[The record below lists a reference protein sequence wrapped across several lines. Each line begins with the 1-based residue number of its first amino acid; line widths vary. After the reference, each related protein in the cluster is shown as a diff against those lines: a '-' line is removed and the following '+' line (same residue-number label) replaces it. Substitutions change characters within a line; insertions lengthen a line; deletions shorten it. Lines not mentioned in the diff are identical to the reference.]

1 VIENVRLGVR
11 KLLRKVVSGIMM
23 TLLLIGVLALAFSIQ
38 PVKADWTWTE
48 PIDIRFDGSVY
59 PDTAPI
65 LSVDNVTYTL
75 KDNIVGDVPLDSSA
89 IRVFRSNI
97 VVDGAGYA
105 LQGAGAYG
113 SCGIQLVGSNV
124 TIKNTEIRAFYNG
137 ISVYLWSSNNII
149 SGNTITNNEAGI
161 WVCFWSPNNTFSN
174 NIISG
179 NTITNNEDGIRSVGL
194 SNSTISGNN
203 ITNNTNNGITF
214 ESCYSNTICGNHI
227 TANNEMGIWFDCCY
241 NSNIIY
247 GNNITN
253 NDYEGIGLR
262 FSPNNTICGNHI
274 TANNWAGI
282 GLYGSRNNS
291 ISGNNVANNNG
302 GIRFDEYFNSPN
314 NTIYHNNFIDNGE
327 QVNNYD
333 LTNVWDDGYPSGGNY
348 WSDYEERYPDAE
360 ELYNSGIWDTP
371 YVIDEN
377 NQDNYPLME
386 PWTPP
391 PPIPT
396 TMAELKTE
404 IEELCSTGD
413 IDNQGVVR
421 GLVAKLNV
429 AQRLID
435 KWKIEEAESILEEDF
450 IPQVQ
455 NLSGIHITPEA
466 ADILMQ
472 SAEYILTH
480 L

>member
-1 VIENVRLGVR
+1 
-11 KLLRKVVSGIMM
+11 LLKRIVSGITL
-23 TLLLIGVLALAFSIQ
+23 TLLLISMLTLAFSIQ

-65 LSVDNVTYTL
+65 LSVDNITYTL
-75 KDNIVGDVPLDSSA
+75 TDNIVGDVPLDSSA

-113 SCGIQLVGSNV
+113 SCGIELVGSNV
-124 TIKNTEIRAFYNG
+124 TIKNTEIRAFYHG
-137 ISVYLWSSNNII
+137 ISVYFWSSNNTI
-149 SGNTITNNEAGI
+149 SGNIITNNG
-161 WVCFWSPNNTFSN
+161 
-174 NIISG
+174 
-179 NTITNNEDGIRSVGL
+179 DGIRSVGL

-203 ITNNTNNGITF
+203 ITNNTNNGIHL
-214 ESCYSNTICGNHI
+214 SSPLNCTI
-227 TANNEMGIWFDCCY
+227 
-241 NSNIIY
+241 S

-253 NDYEGIGLR
+253 NDYCGIRLYGY
-262 FSPNNTICGNHI
+262 SNNTICGNNV
-274 TANNWAGI
+274 TGNNWAGI
-282 GLYGSRNNS
+282 YLYGSRNNS
-291 ISGNNVANNNG
+291 ISGNNITANNNYGVSLSLYSPNNTICGNNVANNNG
-302 GIRFDEYFNSPN
+302 GIGLYEHSSSN
-314 NTIYHNNFIDNGE
+314 IVYHNNFIDNGE
-327 QVNNYD
+327 QVYNYD
-333 LTNVWDDGYPSGGNY
+333 STNVWDDGWPSGGNY

-396 TMAELKTE
+396 TIAELKTE
-404 IEELCSTGD
+404 IEELCSTGE

-435 KWKIEEAESILEEDF
+435 KWKIEEAKSILEYDF

-466 ADILMQ
+466 ADILIE
-472 SAEYILTH
+472 SAEYIISH